1 MCCADRQSTGNRRS
15 TQEVPKN
22 VSLGVVVQKPGLG
35 GLISERPAAAEVAET
50 AIHVS
55 RSQPPQKARDRRGG
69 GVWHVARARATA
81 ARGGVKEVAL
91 AAAA

>member
-1 MCCADRQSTGNRRS
+1 MSI
-15 TQEVPKN
+15 
-22 VSLGVVVQKPGLG
+22 GVVVQRPGLG

-50 AIHVS
+50 TINVS
-55 RSQPPQKARDRRGG
+55 RSQPPQRAPHRRGG